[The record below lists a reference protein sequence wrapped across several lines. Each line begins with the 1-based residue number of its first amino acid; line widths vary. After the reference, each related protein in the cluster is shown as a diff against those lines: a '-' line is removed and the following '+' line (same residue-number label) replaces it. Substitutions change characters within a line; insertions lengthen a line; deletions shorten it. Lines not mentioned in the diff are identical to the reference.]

1 MDVNSTPA
9 AGSWWTRTVAA
20 IDRILAP
27 IVLFIVVYVGAMF
40 LLLRYAAGAPYFHWI
55 ALASVVTATAAAV
68 LLWDRG
74 RWPLG
79 LVAPPGRMAVE
90 LAAGVLFSVILIGA
104 ADVLIL
110 LTTGLSHGAGTT
122 FPWSETLAV
131 FLPAVLHEELL
142 FRGYPFQRLWRW
154 RPWVAIT
161 IVSLLFAFLHAWND
175 AVTPL
180 ALLNIFLGGVLLS
193 LAYARFER
201 LWLPIGL
208 HLGWNLMTGPIL
220 GYEVSGYVPEA
231 SLLRVTGGGPA
242 VLTGGAF
249 GIEGSIWMTVVET
262 GGIVVLG
269 WKSRRQKAEGRTLKG
284 E

>member
-1 MDVNSTPA
+1 MDHGNDTARGPV
-9 AGSWWTRTVAA
+9 WWARTIAA
-20 IDRILAP
+20 IDRVLAP
-27 IVLFIVVYVGAMF
+27 VILFIVVYVAAMF
-40 LLLRYAAGAPYFHWI
+40 LLLRYATGAPYFHWV
-55 ALASVVTATAAAV
+55 ALASVVTATATAV

-79 LVAPPGRMAVE
+79 LVAPPGRIAAE
-90 LAAGVLFSVILIGA
+90 LLAGIGFSVVLIAA
-104 ADVLIL
+104 ADLLIL
-110 LTTGLSHGAGTT
+110 LTTGLGHAPGTT
-122 FPWSETLAV
+122 FPWRETGAV

-154 RPWVAIT
+154 RPWVAIA
-161 IVSLLFAFLHAWND
+161 IVSLLFATLHAWND

-180 ALLNIFLGGVLLS
+180 ALVNIFLGGVLLS

-208 HLGWNLMTGPIL
+208 HLGWNLMTGPVL

-249 GIEGSIWMTVVET
+249 GIEGSIWMTVVELA
-262 GGIVVLG
+262 GIWALAR
-269 WKSRRQKAEGRTLKG
+269 KKPEGRG
-284 E
+284 PQPEG